1 MKSPNYLRRAVSILA
16 FLPVIMTGQ
25 TAQDVAP
32 LKNWATPLYWQPNQ
46 TERAASRHGAAQAQ
60 FQLSPNATSNT
71 ALVFVAISPCR
82 LVDTR
87 GAAAGFIGSTP
98 FNGPYIQNG
107 TTVAFPVQ
115 STTEAATTAPTP
127 CGTIPFI
134 AQAYS
139 LNLTIVPHPLN
150 TPVPFITIWPDNGS
164 AMPTVST
171 VNDQQGA
178 IVANSAVV
186 PAGTNSG
193 GIKVFAA
200 GDTDVIID
208 LNGFYAAP
216 SDLNS
221 NTAIGAETLLSNT
234 SGSNNTATGELA
246 LENNTSGNTNTAT
259 GLAALQGNTAGNIN
273 TASGYIALQNNTT
286 GSLNTAMGAQALLS
300 NISGGYNTGVGQST
314 GGISRTGSYN
324 TFVGSSAGAGFD
336 PVVNATAIGA
346 NATVNESNALVLG
359 GIVSGVPVNVGI
371 GTPTPSRFY
380 ALDVEVTAVGNL
392 NGGILANAAGG
403 NIYLGMTNGTKKFRV
418 DTNGTVYGDGGFQS
432 SGADFAESVAVK
444 GNKSLYQPGDLL
456 VIERGGNRSLTQSHA
471 PYSTLVAGIY
481 STKPGVLATPHHID
495 GSLEGEV
502 PLAIVGIVP
511 CKVTTENGA
520 IRQGDL
526 LVTSSLPGYAM
537 KGTDRRRLVG
547 AVVGKALEPLPKGA
561 GVIQVLVTLQ

>member
-1 MKSPNYLRRAVSILA
+1 MNSSKYLRRGLSLLA
-16 FLPVIMTGQ
+16 FLPVIMAGQ
-25 TAQDVAP
+25 RVQDVAP
-32 LKNWATPLYWQPNQ
+32 LKNWAAPLYWQPNQ
-46 TERAASRHGAAQAQ
+46 TEREASRQGAAHAQ

-82 LVDTR
+82 MVDTR
-87 GAAAGFIGSTP
+87 GAAAGFIGQSP
-98 FNGPYIQNG
+98 FSGPFLQNQA
-107 TTVAFPVQ
+107 TVAFPVQ
-115 STTEAATTAPTP
+115 SATEAATTAPTP
-127 CGTIPFI
+127 CGTIPSI

-139 LNLTIVPHPLN
+139 LNLTVVPHPSN
-150 TPVPFITIWPDNGS
+150 TPVTFVTIWPDNGS
-164 AMPTVST
+164 PMPTVST
-171 VNDQQGA
+171 LNDLQGD
-178 IVANSAVV
+178 IVANSAIV
-186 PAGTNSG
+186 PAGTNAG

-200 GDTDVIID
+200 GNTDIIID

-216 SDLNS
+216 TDLNS
-221 NTAIGAETLLSNT
+221 NTAIGAGTL
-234 SGSNNTATGELA
+234 SNNTTGNNNTAIGDQVLQ
-246 LENNTSGNTNTAT
+246 NNTSGNANTGT
-259 GLAALQGNTAGNIN
+259 GIDALQSNSTGGLN
-273 TASGYIALQNNTT
+273 TASGFLALQNNTT
-286 GSLNTAMGAQALLS
+286 GNLNTAFGAQALLGNGSGS
-300 NISGGYNTGVGQST
+300 NNTGVGQST
-314 GGISRTGSYN
+314 GGISHTGSFN
-324 TFVGSSAGAGFD
+324 TFIGSSAGTAFE
-336 PVVNATAIGA
+336 PVTNATAIGA

-359 GIVSGVPVNVGI
+359 GSVSGVPVNVGI

-418 DTNGTVYGDGGFQS
+418 DTNGTVFGDGGFQS

-444 GNKSLYQPGDLL
+444 GNKSLYEPGDLL
-456 VIERGGNRSLTQSHA
+456 VIDRGGRRSLTQSQA

-481 STKPGVLATPHHID
+481 STKPGVLATPHHI
-495 GSLEGEV
+495 GESLDGEV

-520 IRQGDL
+520 IREGDL

-547 AVVGKALEPLPKGA
+547 AVVGKALEPLPKGT

>member
-1 MKSPNYLRRAVSILA
+1 MNSSRYLRRAVSVIA
-16 FLPVIMTGQ
+16 FLPAVMTGQ
-25 TAQDVAP
+25 RPQEVAP
-32 LKNWATPLYWQPNQ
+32 LKNWAAPLYWQPNQ
-46 TERAASRHGAAQAQ
+46 TERQASHRGAEAQ

-87 GAAAGFIGSTP
+87 GAAAGFIGVAP
-98 FNGPYIQNG
+98 FSGPFIQDQ

-115 STTEAATTAPTP
+115 SAAEAATTAPTP
-127 CGTIPFI
+127 CGTIPSI

-139 LNLTIVPHPLN
+139 LNLTVVPHPLN
-150 TPVPFITIWPDNGS
+150 SPVPFVTLWPDNGS
-164 AMPTVST
+164 GIPTVST
-171 VNDQQGA
+171 LNDVQGT

-200 GDTDVIID
+200 GSTDVIID
-208 LNGFYAAP
+208 MNGFYAAP
-216 SDLNS
+216 TDLNS
-221 NTAIGAETLLSNT
+221 NTAIGAGTLSSNT
-234 SGSNNTATGELA
+234 SGNNNTATGD
-246 LENNTSGNTNTAT
+246 
-259 GLAALQGNTAGNIN
+259 Q
-273 TASGYIALQNNTT
+273 ALQNNTT
-286 GSLNTAMGAQALLS
+286 GNANTAAGLDALQNNTGGSLNTASGFLALQNNVTGTLNTAMGAQALLG
-300 NISGGYNTGVGQST
+300 NISGSNNTGLGQST
-314 GGISRTGSYN
+314 GGISRTGSFN
-324 TFVGSSAGAGFD
+324 TFVGSSAGTAFE
-336 PVVNATAIGA
+336 PVTNATAIGA

-359 GIVSGVPVNVGI
+359 GSVAGVPVNVGI
-371 GTPTPSRFY
+371 GTATPSRFY

-392 NGGILANAAGG
+392 NGGVLANAAGG
-403 NIYLGMTNGTKKFRV
+403 NIFLGMTNGTKKFRV
-418 DTNGTVYGDGGFQS
+418 DTFGTVFGDNGFQS
-432 SGADFAESVAVK
+432 SGADFAESVSVR

-456 VIERGGNRSLTQSHA
+456 VIERGGKRSLTQSHA

-481 STKPGVLATPHHID
+481 STKPGMLATPHHID
-495 GSLEGEV
+495 ESLEGEV

-520 IRQGDL
+520 IREGDL

-547 AVVGKALEPLPKGA
+547 AVVGKALEPLPKGT